1 MNHNL
6 TSSTNNIDIL
16 NKRFPYIQLQS
27 IKSISYFNPK
37 NSTDYIYQAI
47 PELDLCLIWITYFQD
62 KHIAYQLSLDDKNNI
77 NSIKKITMAFNNK
90 LSDGSGTLL
99 QGGIININKQ
109 SIFIILNI
117 HYYSGLYISKLSYDK
132 KIPYIHTL
140 FKTDLSQTI
149 LAPFIII
156 PVLPYF
162 DTNIITFYNTVRN
175 LLYDIK
181 SIYIYNPR
189 ANHPIYKLKY
199 NSKQSYTRLIFK
211 VKACIEPDI
220 YYLYLYKSEQPYTVA
235 CINTFS
241 DSIKLNKLFRKIREN
256 TNLDLLEES
265 DDEDDFENIDSLK
278 YVDIDKSYDMECV
291 YIYRFKSWLP
301 IKLAKGK
308 YKIANYKDINLFNKN
323 MI

>member
-6 TSSTNNIDIL
+6 MSSTNDIDIL

-47 PELDLCLIWITYFQD
+47 PELDQCLIWITYFQD

-181 SIYIYNPR
+181 YIYIYNPC
-189 ANHPIYKLKY
+189 ANNPVYKLKY

-235 CINTFS
+235 CINTYR
-241 DSIKLNKLFRKIREN
+241 DSVKLNNLFRKIREN
-256 TNLDLLEES
+256 SNLDFLEES
-265 DDEDDFENIDSLK
+265 EDEDEFENIDLLK
-278 YVDIDKSYDMECV
+278 YVNIDKSYDMECV